1 MARAGRRPGPTRTKE
16 AILGVARAQFA
27 QRGYAATTVRSVA
40 AAAGVNPALVHH
52 HFGRKEQLFL
62 AALALP
68 VNPAEVIG
76 QLLAEGPRAEFP
88 DRLVRYFV
96 GAWRDPVIGL
106 ALQAVLRR
114 AVSDPGSAAL
124 LRNLAENVLLDRA
137 AGLLGVPELR
147 IAAAMSH
154 LIGLALAATVVRIE
168 PLASASDDELI
179 RLVAPAIRGYLN

>member
-16 AILGVARAQFA
+16 AILGAARAQFA

-40 AAAGVNPALVHH
+40 AGAGVNPALVHH
-52 HFGRKEQLFL
+52 HFGRKEELFL

-76 QLLAEGPRAEFP
+76 QLLAEGPREEFG
-88 DRLVRYFV
+88 DRLARYFV

-114 AVSDPGSAAL
+114 AVSDEDSAAL

-137 AGLLGVPELR
+137 ASLLGVPKLR

-154 LIGLALAATVVRIE
+154 LVGLALAATILRIE
-168 PLASASDDELI
+168 PLASASADELAGLI
-179 RLVAPAIRGYLN
+179 GPAIRGYLN